1 MSSMAKVYMI
11 KLVDK
16 KTKKV
21 FYKFGHTTK
30 SDVLER
36 FNVKY
41 DPRYGEFE
49 ITCIAS
55 QWGTLEW
62 CKGVEHAFKAMFPKN
77 IWLEEFFGDGRKWDN
92 FSGITEVVYLTEER
106 YNQARQMFYR
116 LKDQLKKE
124 EEWANE
130 YAN

>member
-1 MSSMAKVYMI
+1 MAKVYLC
-11 KLVDK
+11 KFVDK
-16 KTKKV
+16 RTKKI

-30 SDVLER
+30 TDALER

-55 QWGTLEW
+55 QYGTLDW
-62 CKGVEHAFKAMFPKN
+62 CRGVEQAFKAMFPKN
-77 IWLEEFFGDGRKWDN
+77 IWLEEFFGDERTWDS

-116 LKDQLKKE
+116 MKAQMEKE
-124 EEWANE
+124 KERSGDDE
-130 YAN
+130 